1 MERSDQPSPTP
12 HTNRR
17 AGPHVIFRRLARA
30 TVACAPPIYKDMV
43 LLCFLRENG
52 AREGP
57 FPHTTKPN
65 SQTGKDPQGR
75 DWRAKG
81 PRGEEKERSGPMHA
95 GWVVGGGTRM
105 RGGKPLCS
113 ALPGGARGAEDAG
126 EQLRHDSGAVSF
138 RQVAHVRQH

>member
-1 MERSDQPSPTP
+1 MPPA
-12 HTNRR
+12 RR
-17 AGPHVIFRRLARA
+17 RRGKTASALRAHRVFRRLARA

-75 DWRAKG
+75 DWRARS
-81 PRGEEKERSGPMHA
+81 PRGEEKIEVDPC
-95 GWVVGGGTRM
+95 VLDGT
-105 RGGKPLCS
+105 
-113 ALPGGARGAEDAG
+113 
-126 EQLRHDSGAVSF
+126 
-138 RQVAHVRQH
+138 